1 MPRTLCSLG
10 LPDTH
15 DDNYMASPQINKISK
30 EQSPY
35 TSRLE
40 KGGASSHWLEGM
52 GQINSDV
59 PAKHTEMRVHRTL
72 RGTARNYEWFSCLQ
86 TW

>member
-1 MPRTLCSLG
+1 MMMCLIIPSCQ
-10 LPDTH
+10 PF
-15 DDNYMASPQINKISK
+15 MASPKINKVSK

-59 PAKHTEMRVHRTL
+59 PSKHT
-72 RGTARNYEWFSCLQ
+72 
-86 TW
+86 